1 MKVRAG
7 VVPAGGGRLGV
18 AEWLEV
24 VERDYLRDFIPE
36 GGAAVKVAV
45 VGGEDVATRLRDG
58 LAAAAERS
66 NVVIVDI
73 DAAETRIHFVDQLYA
88 AVARTLDWQ
97 AIAARLTRDAY
108 AAEAFP
114 VDIDEL
120 DVDSVAD
127 RYGIDAGELYRSARR
142 RLEQMILGDVLLPR
156 DLRVALLRL
165 CQACLAYPPGGTG
178 AALTA
183 SATAWLQA
191 ETVPAAQLRATGI
204 SGRIARNTAR
214 GLLASLGHLL
224 ARAGYSG
231 LVLMIDCE
239 RLGVARRPPLELR
252 QGFYYTRAAV
262 LDAYEVLRQLV
273 DTTDAMEATFAVVL
287 LPPELVSDESRGLR
301 AYDALALRVA
311 DEVRDRR
318 RANPYAPLVR
328 LETRLEAVR

>member
-1 MKVRAG
+1 MTVRAG

-18 AEWLEV
+18 SEWLGV
-24 VERDYLRDFIPE
+24 VERDYLRDFISA

-45 VGGEDVATRLRDG
+45 VGSDEVAVRLRDG
-58 LAAAAERS
+58 LTAAAAR
-66 NVVIVDI
+66 NDFVIVDI
-73 DAAETRIHFVDQLYA
+73 DAAETRIHLVDHLYA
-88 AVARTLDWQ
+88 AVARTLDWA
-97 AIAARLTRDAY
+97 AIAAHLTRDAY

-114 VDIDEL
+114 VDTDEL
-120 DVDSVAD
+120 DVDAVAE

-142 RLEQMILGDVLLPR
+142 RLEQSILGDVLLPR
-156 DLRVALLRL
+156 DLRLALLRL
-165 CQACLAYPPGGTG
+165 CQACLAYPPSGT
-178 AALTA
+178 AVAQTA
-183 SATAWLQA
+183 SATAWLRA
-191 ETVPAAQLRATGI
+191 EAVPAAQLRATGI

-224 ARAGYSG
+224 ARAGYAG
-231 LVLMIDCE
+231 LIVIIDCD

-273 DTTDAMEATFAVVL
+273 DTTDGMESTFAVVL

-318 RANPYAPLVR
+318 RANPYAPLIR